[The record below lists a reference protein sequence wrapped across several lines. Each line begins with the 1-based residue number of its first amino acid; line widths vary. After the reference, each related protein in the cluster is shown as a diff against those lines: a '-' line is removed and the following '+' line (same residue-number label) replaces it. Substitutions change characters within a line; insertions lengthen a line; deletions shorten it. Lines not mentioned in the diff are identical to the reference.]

1 MKKNYISALAVL
13 ACVAVFCT
21 ISGNSFH
28 QMRTATEEIIPG
40 EGVTEVRMLSDYFP
54 DLAGTAGD
62 TQIYVLQGEQEGGS
76 CLILGGT
83 HANELGGHM
92 GAVLF
97 VENAKYG
104 YNSYKHHDQPGY
116 DSYDRHNDT
125 SLRFSGEKGRDWVGK
140 NDKQ

>member
-54 DLAGTAGD
+54 DLA
-62 TQIYVLQGEQEGGS
+62 VL
-76 CLILGGT
+76 
-83 HANELGGHM
+83 
-92 GAVLF
+92 
-97 VENAKYG
+97 
-104 YNSYKHHDQPGY
+104 PGI
-116 DSYDRHNDT
+116 
-125 SLRFSGEKGRDWVGK
+125 LRFMCFRGSKREAAA
-140 NDKQ
+140 

>member
-62 TQIYVLQGEQEGGS
+62 TQIYVLQGEQEG
-76 CLILGGT
+76 
-83 HANELGGHM
+83 
-92 GAVLF
+92 
-97 VENAKYG
+97 
-104 YNSYKHHDQPGY
+104 
-116 DSYDRHNDT
+116 DRK
-125 SLRFSGEKGRDWVGK
+125 SVV
-140 NDKQ
+140 

>member
-97 VENAKYG
+97 VENANAVCYSPNQQQCLYAQRPPG
-104 YNSYKHHDQPGY
+104 RASQHCTYHH
-116 DSYDRHNDT
+116 R
-125 SLRFSGEKGRDWVGK
+125 
-140 NDKQ
+140 

>member
-54 DLAGTAGD
+54 DLAGTAG
-62 TQIYVLQGEQEGGS
+62 V
-76 CLILGGT
+76 
-83 HANELGGHM
+83 
-92 GAVLF
+92 
-97 VENAKYG
+97 
-104 YNSYKHHDQPGY
+104 
-116 DSYDRHNDT
+116 
-125 SLRFSGEKGRDWVGK
+125 LRFMCFRGSKREAAA
-140 NDKQ
+140 

>member
-76 CLILGGT
+76 CLILGGPVCRKCKSRGR
-83 HANELGGHM
+83 N
-92 GAVLF
+92 AVCYSPNQQQCLY
-97 VENAKYG
+97 AQRPPGRASQHCTY
-104 YNSYKHHDQPGY
+104 HH
-116 DSYDRHNDT
+116 R
-125 SLRFSGEKGRDWVGK
+125 
-140 NDKQ
+140 